1 MTKIFQTFGTGWYF
15 WSGETPLV
23 TTAFVVVVG
32 PAAGDFLFFLNFFP
46 RTKNTMARI
55 MPRIHKATKPASII
69 FFVDQPKIINKY
81 KYIISSNKKP
91 CDGNDPVLL
100 KSNSL

>member
-1 MTKIFQTFGTGWYF
+1 
-15 WSGETPLV
+15 
-23 TTAFVVVVG
+23 
-32 PAAGDFLFFLNFFP
+32 
-46 RTKNTMARI
+46 MARI